1 MVQFT
6 TVSEEQ
12 NKQKIVQVTFD
23 EQRETGKN
31 NKKISYTNLVKK
43 VKEFAS
49 SHVQFVVTF

>member
-12 NKQKIVQVTFD
+12 NKQKIVQITFD

-31 NKKISYTNLVKK
+31 NKKISHTNLVKK